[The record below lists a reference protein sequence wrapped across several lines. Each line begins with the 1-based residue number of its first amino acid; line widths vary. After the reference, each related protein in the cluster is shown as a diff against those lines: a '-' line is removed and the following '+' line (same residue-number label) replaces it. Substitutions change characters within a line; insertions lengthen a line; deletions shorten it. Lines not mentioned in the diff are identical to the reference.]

1 MNRISN
7 RLAWQY
13 HLKLASTYKML
24 ADKYEYMDHPLHL
37 YYGGEY
43 RKHLNEVEKHFLAL
57 NQTQNPSED
66 MMFIG
71 IEELSKTLNGEYS
84 AIYCY
89 EQLANQ
95 APTADIKNKIL
106 EIRNDEIRHFNMF
119 SQIYTWLTGKQPIP
133 ERTEECKTD
142 FQKGVSVAFNAE
154 QETVDFYHEIARKTD
169 NPVIKDLFTQAAA
182 DEQNHA
188 VWFLYF
194 MNHH

>member
-1 MNRISN
+1 VNVLNTVSN
-7 RLAWQY
+7 KLAWEH

-24 ADKYEYMDHPLHL
+24 ADKYEYMDHSLHL

-43 RKHLNEVEKHFLAL
+43 HKHLNEVEKHFLAI
-57 NQTQNPSED
+57 NQTF
-66 MMFIG
+66 FIG
-71 IEELSKTLNGEYS
+71 IEELTKVLNGEHS

-95 APTADIKNKIL
+95 APNAVIKNKIL

-119 SQIYTWLTGKQPIP
+119 SQIYTWLTGKQPNPQII
-133 ERTEECKTD
+133 EECQKD
-142 FQKGVSVAFNAE
+142 FREGVSAAFNAE
-154 QETVDFYHEIARKTD
+154 QETVDFYHGIARKTD

-188 VWFLYF
+188 VWFMYL